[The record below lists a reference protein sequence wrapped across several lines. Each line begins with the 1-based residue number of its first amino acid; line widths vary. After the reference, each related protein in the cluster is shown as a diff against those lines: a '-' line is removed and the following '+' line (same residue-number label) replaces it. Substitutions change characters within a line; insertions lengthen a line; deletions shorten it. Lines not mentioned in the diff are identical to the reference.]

1 MYIFLSTYSGYYLN
15 CSVLITG
22 KKRKHTSNNIL
33 IVTKTYPSHTDVIV
47 QFDTTQTGKLHLK
60 INCLL
65 NLRIWYVAT
74 HSLSTRIEEKKKSS
88 GVHQFFFFNFQFP
101 VGSHTDLWVSFL
113 DVTDGTCLFDRIDIF
128 EGITSRT
135 FTIHVYA
142 WR

>member
-47 QFDTTQTGKLHLK
+47 QLDTTQTGKLHLK

-65 NLRIWYVAT
+65 NLRIWYVIIDQNWRT
-74 HSLSTRIEEKKKSS
+74 KI
-88 GVHQFFFFNFQFP
+88 GVVYTNFFFNFQFP
-101 VGSHTDLWVSFL
+101 VGSHTELWVSFL

-135 FTIHVYA
+135 FTMHAYA